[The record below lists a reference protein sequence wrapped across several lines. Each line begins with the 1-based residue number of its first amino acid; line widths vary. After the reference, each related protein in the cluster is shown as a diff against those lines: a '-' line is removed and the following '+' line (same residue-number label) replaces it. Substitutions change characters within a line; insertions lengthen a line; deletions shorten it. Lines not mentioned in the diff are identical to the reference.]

1 MKKYLL
7 LFVIFFYLP
16 FRISFAQ
23 EPLSYFPHDVGNRW
37 DYDYWNGYFFEF
49 YSTILTRD
57 SVGNDNTKY
66 LFYDN
71 DNEPKFKVD
80 TSSNVYWLPYT
91 LGNDYLIY
99 KLSADSGEAWF
110 NPTFPE
116 WGWVARIDT
125 GYVFSNLTTIKVF
138 QYGPVHPDSTPT
150 PYVLKERWLAS
161 DYGLIYEWEEP
172 WLYYSLKG
180 CVIDGDTFGIITS
193 VEFLE
198 YKIPEEF
205 SLKQNY
211 PNPFNPATIIRY
223 SIPEYGFIKLQ
234 IFDLLGRNVTTLVNE
249 YNPAGIHK
257 VKFDGSNLVSG
268 IYIYSLNY
276 RNKII
281 SKKMLLLK

>member
-1 MKKYLL
+1 MKKILL
-7 LFVIFFYLP
+7 IFIIFFYLP
-16 FRISFAQ
+16 FSISFAQ
-23 EPLSYFPHDVGNRW
+23 EPLSYFPNSIGDRW

-49 YSTILTRD
+49 YSTLLTRD

-71 DNEPKFKVD
+71 ENEPEYKVD
-80 TSSNVYWLPYT
+80 TSYNVFWLPYT

-125 GYVFSNLTTIKVF
+125 GYVFSNLTPIKVF

-211 PNPFNPATIIRY
+211 PNPFNPNTIIDF
-223 SIPEYGFIKLQ
+223 SIPAYGFVKVVVY
-234 IFDLLGRNVTTLVNE
+234 DALGR
-249 YNPAGIHK
+249 K
-257 VKFDGSNLVSG
+257 VKELLNQELSAGNYSVDFNASDLSSG
-268 IYIYSLNY
+268 VYYY
-276 RNKII
+276 RLSTKEFIQM
-281 SKKMLLLK
+281 KKSVLLK

>member
-23 EPLSYFPHDVGNRW
+23 EPLSYFPHGVGNRW

-49 YSTILTRD
+49 YSTMLTRD
-57 SVGNDNTKY
+57 SVGIDNTKY

-80 TSSNVYWLPYT
+80 TSYNVYWLPYT

-125 GYVFSNLTTIKVF
+125 GYVFSNLTTIKIF

-193 VEFLE
+193 VEFLD
-198 YKIPEEF
+198 YKIPVEF

-211 PNPFNPATIIRY
+211 PNPFNPITTIEFVL
-223 SIPEYGFIKLQ
+223 PVEAEIKLR
-234 IFDLLGRNVTTLVNE
+234 IYDILGRQVSVIYEGIKEAGTHKYQWHATVLSSGTYFCMLNVN
-249 YNPAGIHK
+249 
-257 VKFDGSNLVSG
+257 GS
-268 IYIYSLNY
+268 IETI
-276 RNKII
+276 
-281 SKKMLLLK
+281 KMLLTK